1 VIQKLGLILECDAGG
16 PDELVFK
23 CLVRRLSPE
32 TKVLVRT
39 QGNKP
44 AVFERGADVAKSL
57 VETDGCDLVLVV
69 WDLKPLFEDA
79 GNCVDETDDL
89 KANLAGLPP
98 ETRKRV
104 KLLCLSYE
112 LETWLLAD
120 AEAVRGHLS
129 KPTRPCKWKGSKS
142 PETFSDAKSTL
153 NKVFKD
159 FRGQRYEDFRE
170 AIQIASRW
178 STTTKF
184 RGVSSFERFVNLL
197 TGDPASDFQLDGSVC
212 DDLCHSGQMMGRN

>member
-1 VIQKLGLILECDAGG
+1 MIEKLGVILECDAGG

-57 VETDGCDLVLVV
+57 VETDGCDLVLIV
-69 WDLKPLFEDA
+69 WDLKPLFEAA
-79 GNCVDETDDL
+79 GNCVDE
-89 KANLAGLPP
+89 ANELRENLSGLPSV
-98 ETRKRV
+98 TRKRV

-120 AEAVRGHLS
+120 AAAVRDHLS
-129 KPTRPCKWKGSKS
+129 TPAHPCKWKRIKN
-142 PETFSDAKSTL
+142 PESFTDAKSAL
-153 NKVFKD
+153 NKVCKD
-159 FRGQRYEDFRE
+159 FRGRRYEDFRE
-170 AIQIASRW
+170 AIQIASLW
-178 STTTKF
+178 TTTTKF
-184 RGVSSFERFVNLL
+184 RGIRSFERFSDLL
-197 TGDPASDFQLDGSVC
+197 TGNPSSEFQKDGSVC
-212 DDLCHSGQMMGRN
+212 ADLCHSGRMMGKN